1 MADEFP
7 LPSSSYKELIK
18 IIRAYGRIGSEPASL
33 GDVAK
38 LAVMNENTVSGNNK
52 FLIAI
57 GVIKAGQK
65 KTITPL
71 GAELSKALDHDMAD
85 EIAASVSA

>member
-38 LAVMNENTVSGNNK
+38 PAVMNETSVSGNNK
-52 FLIAI
+52 FLISLEI
-57 GVIKAGQK
+57 IKAGQK

-85 EIAASVSA
+85 EIAAKWLF